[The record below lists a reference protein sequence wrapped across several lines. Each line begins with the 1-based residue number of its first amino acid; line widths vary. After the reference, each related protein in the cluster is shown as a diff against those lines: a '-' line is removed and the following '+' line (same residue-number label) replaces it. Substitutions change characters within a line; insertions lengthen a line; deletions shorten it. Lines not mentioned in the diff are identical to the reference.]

1 MYKRKVPI
9 ETTGVIDRELI
20 TYEALL
26 SMKKQLDH
34 TYLPLTIEH
43 DIRNPPV
50 GRIVS
55 AEIVKLEDGNYLL
68 EGEAEVFEST
78 DDLSKIKD
86 TSKSIRTYSEDIE
99 TFQISCDDRGS
110 TTEIDQ
116 LRKEIEPLASNSL
129 DYRRYSFVLRSR
141 QF

>member
-1 MYKRKVPI
+1 MYKLKVPI
-9 ETTGVIDRELI
+9 LKTGVIDRELI

-55 AEIVKLEDGNYLL
+55 AEIV
-68 EGEAEVFEST
+68 
-78 DDLSKIKD
+78 
-86 TSKSIRTYSEDIE
+86 
-99 TFQISCDDRGS
+99 
-110 TTEIDQ
+110 
-116 LRKEIEPLASNSL
+116 
-129 DYRRYSFVLRSR
+129 
-141 QF
+141 